1 MKSFSSNV
9 KQELSKINNLAN
21 KQLVKSELLGY
32 IITSSSNEFSTESSY
47 NIGRFAKLL
56 SNAGQDD
63 YSISIKGNKYKIKT
77 AKKPIIE
84 DEIKTIEQEKA
95 LVRGAFLATGSI
107 SNPKTVYH
115 LEIVFDEIE
124 NANKIKEIL
133 DKNNINSNIIKRD
146 NKYVVYIE
154 SGDNISKLLAF
165 IGANKSMLDFE
176 DARVIKDVRNKVN
189 RIVNCETANLN
200 KTITTSVKQTEA
212 IKLIKAKHKF
222 SKLSPKEQELA
233 ELRMK
238 NPNATLKELGEILDV
253 SKSGINHR
261 MNRILKLAEELNG
274 EK

>member
-21 KQLVKSELLGY
+21 KQLVKAELLGY
-32 IITSSSNEFSTESSY
+32 MITSSSNEFSTESSY

-77 AKKPIIE
+77 TKKVVID
-84 DEIKTIEQEKA
+84 DEIKSIEQEKA
-95 LVRGAFLATGSI
+95 LVRGTFLATGTI

-124 NANKIKEIL
+124 NAKKIKEIL
-133 DKNNINSNIIKRD
+133 DKNNINSNTIKRD
-146 NKYVVYIE
+146 NKFLVYIE

-165 IGANKSMLDFE
+165 IGANKSTLDFE

-200 KTITTSVKQTEA
+200 KTIMSSVKQTEA
-212 IKLIKAKHKF
+212 IKLIKSKRKF
-222 SKLSPKEQELA
+222 NKLSAKEQELA
-233 ELRMK
+233 ELRIK
-238 NPNATLKELGEILDV
+238 NPNATLKELGEILEV

-261 MNRILKLAEELNG
+261 MNRIIKLAEEISG
-274 EK
+274 E